1 MGGGIIVSPAMNA
14 PTVADLV
21 EAAARLGTFA
31 LAAIALGLGFG
42 ESAIALDLI
51 VPGEVGMVFI
61 GAAARDAGAP
71 LALLITAGVVG
82 AVVGDSAGYFIGR
95 RWGTRVLYRW
105 KWLRR
110 RVEPS
115 VERSREYFKR
125 RGGLAVFAARW
136 VGALRAVMPVVA
148 GISDMRYRRFLA
160 WDVPAVILWTSL
172 VVSVG
177 FYFGDGIAEVV
188 DRIGLTVSLVIVVL
202 VVALIVLRRRVN
214 ARARGTTT

>member
-1 MGGGIIVSPAMNA
+1 M
-14 PTVADLV
+14 
-21 EAAARLGTFA
+21 
-31 LAAIALGLGFG
+31 
-42 ESAIALDLI
+42 
-51 VPGEVGMVFI
+51 
-61 GAAARDAGAP
+61 
-71 LALLITAGVVG
+71 
-82 AVVGDSAGYFIGR
+82 
-95 RWGTRVLYRW
+95 LYRW

-110 RVEPS
+110 RVEPA

-148 GISDMRYRRFLA
+148 GISDMRYRRFPA

-172 VVSVG
+172 VVSVW

>member
-1 MGGGIIVSPAMNA
+1 MGNEGAVPVEVVAPAGRA
-14 PTVADLV
+14 V
-21 EAAARLGTFA
+21 RRA
-31 LAAIALGLGFG
+31 LA
-42 ESAIALDLI
+42 
-51 VPGEVGMVFI
+51 EV
-61 GAAARDAGAP
+61 
-71 LALLITAGVVG
+71 LQ
-82 AVVGDSAGYFIGR
+82 
-95 RWGTRVLYRW
+95 
-105 KWLRR
+105 
-110 RVEPS
+110 
-115 VERSREYFKR
+115 R